1 MNGKE
6 ISNYP
11 ENSNI
16 VWKNNKRT
24 FYYKVIRAGIYPKD
38 ILCYIKKP
46 TSYSIPHVKFGNNFS
61 NQVVSSKSPSDATT
75 LFHNQINQGVNTRTS
90 GVLLFGL
97 HLESI
102 HQYRI
107 KPHKKRILKP
117 VNEASHSTL
126 TKRAKSMTKQVLDDF
141 TNISK
146 NHYNPVDKPILE
158 KVQFSVNNY
167 KFKVNVNENLITKE
181 CKNEAMVMVVDNGQ
195 ISRDAYR
202 KLTTIEDELP
212 REWTIAEKRTQINI
226 RMNDRIKINTV
237 IMPQHMDI
245 NSNESYDIFDP
256 EVIEEV
262 TTSVGKG
269 GKRSIKDVL
278 KFIVPNLIKRG
289 VLNLHEPIIS
299 IRISGDGRN
308 VGKKVKHVMITFA
321 ILEDIENIHNPNYHY
336 TVVLYPGL
344 ENYESLDILTI
355 SFREELQE
363 LKEIGIN
370 INGVNWTINMYFSSD
385 WKFLTICL
393 GFNSANSLFFCPWCT
408 ITKKEISDIK
418 KKWLISKQIDNI
430 NQYNGHHST
439 SLFNMI
445 SLENWIPDE
454 LHIMLRI
461 TDRLWSLLLH
471 EIEETGY
478 FNDVARE
485 IIVKEM
491 NRIKVNFHFWQE
503 KECQSWILPPT
514 RANVIRNLWNGF
526 FDLYTA
532 IRDPNTDPKIFKR
545 DAKMW
550 LKIFLTP
557 STGIPNS
564 DNFVQGLYRPNDV
577 TPYMHVLVF
586 HIHEFIEKHKKWGL
600 KSFSCAPV
608 ENKNHQQVT
617 QFFRKTLR
625 DGGNGIN
632 RKSAILQILEFEN
645 RKLYYICNDS
655 HNIPN
660 TIKLQI

>member
-38 ILCYIKKP
+38 ILFQCSINYVNDKP
-46 TSYSIPHVKFGNNFS
+46 TYVVKFGNNFS

-269 GKRSIKDVL
+269 ERCS
-278 KFIVPNLIKRG
+278 
-289 VLNLHEPIIS
+289 
-299 IRISGDGRN
+299 
-308 VGKKVKHVMITFA
+308 
-321 ILEDIENIHNPNYHY
+321 
-336 TVVLYPGL
+336 
-344 ENYESLDILTI
+344 
-355 SFREELQE
+355 
-363 LKEIGIN
+363 
-370 INGVNWTINMYFSSD
+370 
-385 WKFLTICL
+385 
-393 GFNSANSLFFCPWCT
+393 
-408 ITKKEISDIK
+408 
-418 KKWLISKQIDNI
+418 
-430 NQYNGHHST
+430 
-439 SLFNMI
+439 
-445 SLENWIPDE
+445 
-454 LHIMLRI
+454 
-461 TDRLWSLLLH
+461 
-471 EIEETGY
+471 
-478 FNDVARE
+478 
-485 IIVKEM
+485 
-491 NRIKVNFHFWQE
+491 
-503 KECQSWILPPT
+503 
-514 RANVIRNLWNGF
+514 
-526 FDLYTA
+526 
-532 IRDPNTDPKIFKR
+532 
-545 DAKMW
+545 
-550 LKIFLTP
+550 
-557 STGIPNS
+557 
-564 DNFVQGLYRPNDV
+564 
-577 TPYMHVLVF
+577 
-586 HIHEFIEKHKKWGL
+586 
-600 KSFSCAPV
+600 
-608 ENKNHQQVT
+608 
-617 QFFRKTLR
+617 
-625 DGGNGIN
+625 
-632 RKSAILQILEFEN
+632 
-645 RKLYYICNDS
+645 
-655 HNIPN
+655 
-660 TIKLQI
+660 